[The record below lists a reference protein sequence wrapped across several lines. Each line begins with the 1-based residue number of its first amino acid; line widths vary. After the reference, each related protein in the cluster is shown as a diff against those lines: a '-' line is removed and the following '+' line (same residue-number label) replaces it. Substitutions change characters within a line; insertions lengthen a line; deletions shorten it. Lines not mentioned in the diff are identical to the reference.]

1 VARESSTAAR
11 LHGARAL
18 LGSSAG
24 LPAADL
30 PSGPPQLTS
39 ASDQRAV
46 QQRFRQEEEKKP
58 TEVELLTEIRDELRL
73 RP

>member
-1 VARESSTAAR
+1 MAAR

-18 LGSSAG
+18 LGPSAG

-46 QQRFRQEEEKKP
+46 QQLFRQEEEKKP
-58 TEVELLTEIRDELRL
+58 SEVDLLTDIRDELRR